1 LLERGD
7 YEAARSALEQALAI
21 ARAASNR
28 RIEANCLA
36 GLGDLA
42 YRQRRYDEAAVLLGE
57 AEATLRE
64 LDDRPLLA
72 DLLCTRGLV
81 DLLRADRLA
90 AEAALVE
97 AEQMARSMNAG
108 SASTLNRAMERLRT
122 ALAR

>member
-1 LLERGD
+1 VQGHALRSLGGALLERGD

-21 ARAASNR
+21 ARAAANR

-42 YRQRRYDEAAVLLGE
+42 YRQGRYGEAAVLLGE

-81 DLLRADRLA
+81 DLLRADRA
-90 AEAALVE
+90 GRRPRWPK
-97 AEQMARSMNAG
+97 RSKW
-108 SASTLNRAMERLRT
+108 
-122 ALAR
+122 LAR